1 MKLQGMFALA
11 ATPFDHTGAIYRTKV
26 QHNFG
31 KWRRTSLAGFIVGS
45 HAGEGPLL
53 EAAEKVEILKLA
65 APDPALGSASIL
77 IADVSRE
84 GVDGAAAEA
93 RAMAEAGAAAVIS
106 RPPSEYRYISGGA
119 QMESLYFRALADRS
133 PVPVV
138 IHNLPAITGVDL
150 EPAAIAKLAE
160 HPNIIGV
167 LESGTPVERI
177 RELRAITGKDFSI
190 LAGSEGLV
198 WESLRA
204 GANGAALA
212 FASAAP
218 YATIA
223 IWEAF
228 RTREEDAGVDWQGR
242 IAHPGELVT
251 EVYSAPGLKYAMDL
265 NGYYGGPARL
275 PFSPLSAEGK
285 QAVEDAFRDLKG

>member
-53 EAAEKVEILKLA
+53 DAAEKVEILKLA
-65 APDPALGSASIL
+65 APEQGADSASIL

-106 RPPSEYRYISGGA
+106 RPPAEYRYISGGA

-133 PVPVV
+133 PVPVL

-177 RELRAITGKDFSI
+177 KELRAIAGRDFSI
-190 LAGSEGLV
+190 LAGSEGQV

-251 EVYSAPGLKYAMDL
+251 EVYGAPGLKHAMDL

>member
-65 APDPALGSASIL
+65 APDPALGSTSIL

>member
-1 MKLQGMFALA
+1 MFALA

-53 EAAEKVEILKLA
+53 EADEKVEILKLA
-65 APDPALGSASIL
+65 APQQGAAGASML

-84 GVDGAAAEA
+84 GVDVAAGEA

-119 QMESLYFRALADRS
+119 RMESLYFRALADRS
-133 PVPVV
+133 PVPVL

-150 EPAAIAKLAE
+150 EPAAIAKLSE
-160 HPNIIGV
+160 HPNIAGV
-167 LESGTPVERI
+167 LESGTPVARI
-177 RELRAITGKDFSI
+177 RELRQLAGKDFAI
-190 LAGSEGLV
+190 LAGTEGQV

-251 EVYSAPGLKYAMDL
+251 EVYGAPGLKHAMDL

-275 PFSPLSAEGK
+275 PFSPLPAEGK
-285 QAVEDAFRDLKG
+285 RAVEDAFRDLNG

>member
-1 MKLQGMFALA
+1 MFALA

-26 QHNFG
+26 QHNFD

-53 EAAEKVEILKLA
+53 DAAEKVEILKLA
-65 APDPALGSASIL
+65 APDPALGSTSIL

-133 PVPVV
+133 PVPVL

-150 EPAAIAKLAE
+150 EPATIARLAE
-160 HPNIIGV
+160 HPNIVGV

-177 RELRAITGKDFSI
+177 RELRAITGRDFSI
-190 LAGSEGLV
+190 LAGSEGQV

-251 EVYSAPGLKYAMDL
+251 EIYGAPGLKHAMDL

-275 PFSPLSAEGK
+275 PFLPLSAEGK